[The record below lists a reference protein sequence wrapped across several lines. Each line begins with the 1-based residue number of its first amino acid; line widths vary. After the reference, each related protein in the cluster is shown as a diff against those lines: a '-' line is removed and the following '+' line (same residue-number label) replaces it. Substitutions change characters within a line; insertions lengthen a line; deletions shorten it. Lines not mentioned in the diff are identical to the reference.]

1 MESAFK
7 IPSFQ
12 SGINEYYA
20 EGLVKPYEALKAY
33 NCNISNGSLKTCNT
47 SSTKHTLNA
56 NINSLMAFYDVSD
69 SYILAGAGTKLKK
82 VDGTD
87 VYTISGS
94 KLDTLN
100 FEYNGERT
108 SFIFCIVVCIV

>member
-20 EGLVKPYEALKAY
+20 EGLIKPYEAIKAY
-33 NCNISNGSLKTCNT
+33 NCITSNGSLKTCND

-56 NINSLMAFYDVSD
+56 NINSLMAFYDVSY
-69 SYILAGAGTKLKK
+69 SYI
-82 VDGTD
+82 
-87 VYTISGS
+87 I
-94 KLDTLN
+94 
-100 FEYNGERT
+100 EE
-108 SFIFCIVVCIV
+108 